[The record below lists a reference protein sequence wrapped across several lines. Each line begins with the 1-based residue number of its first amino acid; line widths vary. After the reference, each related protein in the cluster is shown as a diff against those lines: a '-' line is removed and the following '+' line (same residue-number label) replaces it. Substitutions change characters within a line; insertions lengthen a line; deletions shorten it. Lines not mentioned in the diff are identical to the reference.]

1 MELLVCIINREE
13 HLNAVLSGFAEIGVK
28 GATVVSSEGMAHLI
42 DGDLPVLAGLQTVL
56 AGGRPQ
62 NAMVFSLI
70 ESPDLLEQAIRLVG
84 DATGGLDEP
93 GAGVLF
99 TLPVSRV
106 VGLDRRAA
114 GESG

>member
-13 HLNAVLSGFAEIGVK
+13 HLNAVLSGFAEIGVT

-56 AGGRPQ
+56 SGGRPQ
-62 NAMVFSLI
+62 NATVFSLV
-70 ESPDLLEQAIRLVG
+70 ESPALLEEAIALVERV
-84 DATGGLDEP
+84 TGGLGQP
-93 GAGVLF
+93 GMGVLF

-106 VGLDRRAA
+106 VGLDRGGGR
-114 GESG
+114 E

>member
-13 HLNAVLSGFAEIGVK
+13 HLNAVLSGFADLGVT

-42 DGDLPVLAGLQTVL
+42 DGELPVLAGLQTVL

-62 NAMVFSLI
+62 NAMVFSLV
-70 ESPDLLEQAIRLVG
+70 ESPALLDRAIRLVQEV
-84 DATGGLDEP
+84 TGGLDEP
-93 GAGVLF
+93 GTGVLF

-106 VGLDRRAA
+106 VGLERRTR
-114 GESG
+114 GGTE